1 MRKLLLFLLC
11 IIINFGPSPAY
22 ALVVTATPSNEFL
35 ATAPLLITGYQL
47 AEGAQNIAAVEIYN
61 ASDAPV
67 NLADW
72 VLYAVLKDTSSHLI
86 GAATVYEG
94 WLLPGEHV
102 VYASSETTTYQLI
115 ANKQTGIVGSLEFR
129 YMGSGAGYKA
139 AVAPMKDQSDLAF
152 FRTYT
157 STGYSS
163 AAQPFASAPAR
174 VFYDDGLYQAPAD
187 ADGLQIVE
195 VYPYGSDCAPNDES
209 ILCGDYIKLMNHGT
223 EAIDLSG
230 FALRTDSSS
239 TSRTTANIFTLN
251 GTLNV
256 GEYSAVYK
264 TDAGSM
270 ISLTNSGGYVWLED
284 AWGMMRFDSTITK
297 YESAGVN
304 EQGYAYALTQDNSWA
319 WTTTPRPTGQNNIT
333 LPVVAVAECPEGKYR
348 NPDTGRCRTIEE
360 AVNALSIC
368 EEGYERN
375 PVTNRCR
382 KVATVASATLT
393 PCLEGQERN
402 PATNRCRSI
411 ASAVAELLPCE
422 EGYERNPDTNRCRK
436 VSGSAMPSADF
447 PVAPV
452 KVAAYDTAGWWAF
465 GAVLAVVVGYGVWEW
480 RTEIAAVARRVLGI
494 FTRSK

>member
-1 MRKLLLFLLC
+1 MRNFLLFLLS
-11 IIINFGPSPAY
+11 IVINFSPAPAY
-22 ALVVTATPSNEFL
+22 ALEVATTPTNEFV
-35 ATAPLLITGYQL
+35 ASAPLLITGYQL
-47 AEGAQNIAAVEIYN
+47 AEGAQNIAAIEVYN
-61 ASDAPV
+61 ASDLPV

-72 VLYAVLKDTSSHLI
+72 AMYAVLRDTSSQLI
-86 GAATVYEG
+86 STVTTYAG

-102 VYASSETTTYQLI
+102 VYSTSDTTTYRLNSQ
-115 ANKQTGIVGSLEFR
+115 KQAAVIGSLELRFT
-129 YMGSGAGYKA
+129 GSGVGYKA
-139 AVAPMKDQSDLAF
+139 AVALMKDQSDLAF

-157 STGYSS
+157 STGYSL
-163 AAQPFASAPAR
+163 ATQPFSSAPAR
-174 VFYDDGLYQAPAD
+174 VFYDDGLYQAPSSAG
-187 ADGLQIVE
+187 ALKIVE

-209 ILCGDYIKLMNHGT
+209 IFCGDYIKLMNSGA
-223 EAIDLSG
+223 EAIDLSD

-239 TSRTTANIFTLN
+239 TSRTAANTFTLG
-251 GTLNV
+251 GTLNT
-256 GEYSAVYK
+256 GEYLAVYK
-264 TDAGSM
+264 TDAGSR

-284 AWGMMRFDSTITK
+284 AWGMLRFDTTITK

-304 EQGYAYALTQDNSWA
+304 EQGYAYALTQDDIWT
-319 WTTTPRPTGQNNIT
+319 WTTTPQPTAQNNIT
-333 LPVVAVAECPEGKYR
+333 VPVVVVAECPDGKYR

-436 VSGSAMPSADF
+436 VNGSVMPAADF

-452 KVAAYDTAGWWAF
+452 KAAAYDAAGWWAF
-465 GAVLAVVVGYGVWEW
+465 GAVLAVVVGYGAWEW
-480 RTEIAAVARRVLGI
+480 RAEIASFARRVLGI